1 MSESTV
7 EDLTKQIEELK
18 KKLLKKNLPQQTATQ
33 KYHLTPKGI
42 EARKRASERYYT
54 KKRKEDKL
62 KKIKTLEIE
71 KATLEARIEQ
81 IKKKIVNL
89 ST

>member
-18 KKLLKKNLPQQTATQ
+18 KKLLKKNAPQKTATQ

-42 EARKRASERYYT
+42 ESRKKASARFYA
-54 KKRKEDKL
+54 KKRKETKL
-62 KKIKTLEIE
+62 RKIKSLEIE
-71 KATLEARIEQ
+71 KATLKVRIEQ
-81 IKKKIVNL
+81 IKKKIDNL
-89 ST
+89 SD